1 MQIKELAHILNEFAP
16 DALAE
21 SYDNVG
27 LLVGIEETE
36 IKQVLC
42 TLDCTEEVV
51 KEAITKGC
59 NLIIAHHPIIFSGLK
74 SITGKTMV
82 ERTVMLALREHIAI
96 YAMHTNLDHT
106 WEGVN
111 RRFGEQ
117 LGLVELKILS
127 PQRGKL
133 RKIVTFVPHDF
144 AANVSKGM
152 FEAGAGHIGEYDHCS
167 YKLEGIGTFRG
178 SEKANAFV
186 GLPGVDHNE
195 KETRLEMIF
204 PHFLESRIISSLKS
218 AHPYEEVAYDIY
230 SLENT
235 HSRIGSGMVGMLPR
249 PMSEKQFFTHVG
261 NQMHA
266 KVIRHTALLN
276 KAIQTVAICGG
287 AGRFL
292 LSHAMAQKADV
303 LVTSD
308 FKYHDFFDADKN
320 IVVMDIGHFESEQFT
335 PHIIRDFLVQKNV
348 TFAVLLSEVNTNPIH
363 YFIS

>member
-1 MQIKELAHILNEFAP
+1 MQIRELAYILNEFAP
-16 DALAE
+16 NALAE

-27 LLVGIEETE
+27 LLVGAEDAE
-36 IKQVLC
+36 ITQVLC

-51 KEAITKGC
+51 KEAKANRC

-74 SITGKTMV
+74 SVTGKTMV

-96 YAMHTNLDHT
+96 YVMHTNLDHT

-111 RRFGEQ
+111 RKFGEQ
-117 LGLVELKILS
+117 LGLVDLKILS

-133 RKIVTFVPHDF
+133 RKIVTFVPNDF
-144 AANVSKGM
+144 AANVSNAL
-152 FEAGAGHIGEYDHCS
+152 FAAGAGHIGEYDHCS
-167 YKLEGIGTFRG
+167 YKIEGTGTFRG
-178 SEKANAFV
+178 SENANAFV
-186 GLPGVDHNE
+186 GQPGIDHNE

-204 PHFLESRIISSLKS
+204 PQYLEPRIISSLKH

-230 SLENT
+230 SLENI
-235 HSRIGSGMVGMLPR
+235 HNRIGSGMVGMLPL
-249 PMSEKQFFTHVG
+249 PMSENQFLAHVS

-266 KVIRHTALLN
+266 KVIRHTAFLN
-276 KAIQTVAICGG
+276 NPIQTVAICGG

-292 LSHAMAQKADV
+292 LSHAIAQKADV

-308 FKYHDFFDADKN
+308 FKYHDFFDADQN

-335 PHIIRDFLVQKNV
+335 PLIIRDFLVQKNV